1 VAYTWLKQFD
11 KATAARG
18 RTQLLAEQA
27 VKQNPQDA
35 AAESLL
41 ALLYARA
48 QRHEAATDRA
58 RAALALAPDD
68 AGVLA
73 NVAEAY
79 ELLGQHQQAVA
90 TFQKALQKGY
100 SLDQARTDPDM
111 QTLLA
116 DPAFKNPH

>member
-1 VAYTWLKQFD
+1 LKQTD
-11 KATAARG
+11 KSAAARE
-18 RTQLLAEQA
+18 RTQSLAEQA
-27 VKQNPQDA
+27 VKLNAQDA
-35 AAESLL
+35 AAQAML

-48 QRHEAATDRA
+48 QRHELATDRA

-68 AGVLA
+68 ASVLA
-73 NVAEAY
+73 NVAETY

-90 TFQKALQKGY
+90 TFQKAVQKGY

-116 DPAFKNPH
+116 DPAFKEHH